1 MISVLETGTGEPSS
15 SLAKGVAKE
24 KELARDLRIKNPS
37 ATVTR
42 TPQTGDGGKDLVVVS
57 GERRLYY
64 EVKNWER
71 SMSVYDL
78 ERYVTLHQDSNA
90 DVRVFN
96 EGGFSDAARQFASEA
111 GVELTAGS
119 DYTPPSSGEVT
130 QWCFNRVRSVA
141 SRSVKKA
148 ASSISRTVIRI
159 TKSGK
164 RLVYQGARYAGP
176 VIKNTAE
183 KIQKRLS
190 FRQLAIFGIIF
201 GPIWLYH
208 KWRKGEYSHSYLAKL
223 VGGILL
229 CLILD
234 SIFKR

>member
-1 MISVLETGTGEPSS
+1 MFDTETGEPSS

-24 KELARDLRIKNPS
+24 KEIARDLRVKNPT

-42 TPQTGDGGKDLVVVS
+42 TPQTGDGGKDLIVES

-78 ERYVTLHQDSNA
+78 DMYITLHENSDA

-96 EGGFSDAARQFASEA
+96 KGGFSDAAHQLASEA

-119 DYTPPSSGEVT
+119 DYTSPSGGEVT
-130 QWCFNRVRSVA
+130 QWCFSRVRSVA
-141 SRSVKKA
+141 SKSVRKA
-148 ASSISRTVIRI
+148 ASSISRAAVRVGRT
-159 TKSGK
+159 SK
-164 RLVYQGARYAGP
+164 RFAYRGARYVGP
-176 VIKNTAE
+176 IIYNTAK
-183 KIQKRLS
+183 KIQRRLS
-190 FRQLAIFGIIF
+190 FRQVAILGIIF
-201 GPIWLYH
+201 GPIWLGH
-208 KWRKGEYSHSYLAKL
+208 KWRNDEYSHSDFVKL